1 MAESARSA
9 TPEPEC
15 TVRLRPDGCLSY
27 VDEAFCRV
35 FGVEA
40 ALALNRPLAH
50 FADPRDARR
59 IARALRSLAP
69 DHRSAAAEVRVPA
82 RTPPIHVRFMLLALF
97 DSDERLKEIHGF
109 GVDVTRETQ
118 ADAAAARLAAIVADA
133 DDAIVSKT
141 LEGVVTSWNP
151 AAERMFGY
159 AASEVVGRSITLIIP
174 KERLHEETE
183 ILARLARGERTEH
196 FQTQR
201 LHKSGRLLDVS
212 VGVSPLRDARGRVV
226 GASKIARDVTG
237 QRLAHDEIAGNLRS
251 LETLY
256 RLADLVGQART
267 REEVYEAGLDAQIA
281 GLGGNRASILMFDD
295 EGVMRFVAW
304 RGLSERYRRA
314 VDGHS
319 PWTRDSPPPRPIV
332 VADAASDPALG
343 SLREEILAE
352 GIRAL
357 AFVPLVSQQKVVGK
371 FMLYFDEPRDL
382 APRECRF
389 AEIVGRHVS
398 FGLARVDAVSAAEAA
413 YVRERNARS
422 EADAARAAAEHANQA
437 KDEFLAML
445 AHELRNPLGVI
456 VHASQILELGASGAP
471 ELMRPISM
479 VQRQSR
485 HLASLLDDLLDV
497 ARITSGRIE
506 LHAAPLDLRDIVRH
520 AVEAQHVR
528 IEAKQQSIDVDL
540 PEHGVPVTGDTV
552 RLQQAIGNLV
562 HNASKYTAARG
573 GIRVALAIDGGE
585 AVIRVRDDGIGI
597 PPERLESIFDLFVQ
611 GSPSL
616 ARTEGGLGIGLT
628 LVRRIVEL
636 HDGRVAARSA
646 GLGQGSEFE
655 LRLPLARALSV
666 QPQPR
671 LAPPLGAPEGPVQP
685 SRILIVEDNDD
696 GREALATLL
705 RQRGHEVLEAA
716 TAQQALDVAAAR
728 RPDVAFLDIGL
739 PDHDGYAVAVA
750 LRASLG
756 RHVPLV
762 ALTGYGQPADR
773 ERARGV
779 GFDAHLLKP
788 VTPDQILE
796 TLGRLLKA

>member
-1 MAESARSA
+1 
-9 TPEPEC
+9 
-15 TVRLRPDGCLSY
+15 LSH
-27 VDEAFCRV
+27 VDEAFCRL
-35 FGVEA
+35 FGVDA
-40 ALALNRPLAH
+40 AQALNRPLTD
-50 FADPRDARR
+50 FADPRDAPR
-59 IARALRSLAP
+59 IAAALRSLGP
-69 DHRSAAAEVRVPA
+69 ENRSASAEVHAPG
-82 RTPPIHVRFMLLALF
+82 RTTPLHVRWLLLGLF
-97 DSDERLKEIHGF
+97 EGDERLSEVHAF
-109 GVDVTRETQ
+109 GLDVTRETL
-118 ADAAAARLAAIVADA
+118 AEAASARLAAIVADA

-141 LEGVVTSWNP
+141 LEGIVSSWNP

-159 AASEVVGRSITLIIP
+159 EASEAIGRPITLIIP
-174 KERLHEETE
+174 KERLHEESE

-196 FQTQR
+196 FQTER
-201 LHKSGRLLDVS
+201 FHKSGRLLDVS
-212 VGVSPLRDARGRVV
+212 VSVSPVRDAHGRVV
-226 GASKIARDVTG
+226 GASTIMRDITE
-237 QRLAHDEIAGNLRS
+237 QQQAIIEIASNLHS

-256 RLADLVGQART
+256 RLADLVGQATT
-267 REEVYEAGLDAQIA
+267 REAVYEAALDALLA
-281 GLGGNRASILMFDD
+281 GLGASRASILMFDD

-319 PWTRDSPPPRPIV
+319 PWTRDSVAPRPIV

-343 SLREEILAE
+343 SLREEILGE

-357 AFVPLVSQQKVVGK
+357 AFVPLVSQQRVVGK
-371 FMLYFDEPRDL
+371 FMLYFDEPRGL
-382 APRECRF
+382 APRESRL

-398 FGLARVDAVSAAEAA
+398 FGLTRVDALSAAATA
-413 YVRERNARS
+413 FVRERNARS
-422 EADAARAAAEHANQA
+422 EADAARAAAERANQA

-456 VHASQILELGASGAP
+456 VHAAQILELTAGNSP
-471 ELMRPISM
+471 ELMRPVSM

-506 LHAAPLDLRDIVRH
+506 LHESPLDLRDIVTH

-528 IEAKQQSIDVDL
+528 VEAKQQSIDVRL

-552 RLQQAIGNLV
+552 RLQQAVGNLV

-573 GIRVALAIDGGE
+573 SIWVSLSLEGDE
-585 AVIRVRDDGIGI
+585 AVIIVHDDGIGI

-636 HDGRVAARSA
+636 HDGKVAARSA
-646 GLGQGSEFE
+646 GHGRGSEFE
-655 LRLPLARALSV
+655 LRLPLARALTVPS
-666 QPQPR
+666 QIR
-671 LAPPLGAPEGPVQP
+671 IAPPLGGPEGPVPP

-705 RQRGHEVLEAA
+705 RRRGHEVLEAA
-716 TAQQALDVAAAR
+716 TAQEALEVAAKS
-728 RPDVAFLDIGL
+728 RPQVAFVDIGL

-756 RHVPLV
+756 QGVPLV

-796 TLGRLLKA
+796 TLGRVLKA

>member
-9 TPEPEC
+9 TPSPEC
-15 TVRLRPDGCLSY
+15 AVRLRPDGCLTY
-27 VDEAFCRV
+27 VDDAFCRL

-40 ALALNRPLAH
+40 ARALNRPLAD

-59 IARALRSLAP
+59 IATALSSLDP
-69 DHRSAAAEVRVPA
+69 DNRSAVAEVRAPG
-82 RTPPIHVRFMLLALF
+82 RTPLGFVRWLLLALY
-97 DSDERLKEIHGF
+97 DSDERLQEVHAF
-109 GVDVTRETQ
+109 GIDVTRERQ
-118 ADAAAARLAAIVADA
+118 GEAASARLSAIVADA

-141 LEGVVTSWNP
+141 LDGIVTSWNP

-159 AASEVVGRSITLIIP
+159 TASEAIGRSITLIIP
-174 KERLHEETE
+174 KERLHEEE
-183 ILARLARGERTEH
+183 GILSRLARGERTEH

-201 LHKSGRLLDVS
+201 VHKNGRLLEVS
-212 VGVSPLRDARGRVV
+212 VNVSPVRDVQGRVV
-226 GASKIARDVTG
+226 GASTILRDVTD
-237 QRLAHDEIAGNLRS
+237 QRQALEEIASNLRS

-256 RLADLVGQART
+256 RLADLVGQAKV
-267 REEVYEAGLDAQIA
+267 REDVYEAGLDALLS
-281 GLGGNRASILMFDD
+281 GVGGDRASILMFDD

-314 VDGHS
+314 ADGHS
-319 PWTRDSPPPRPIV
+319 PWTRDSPAPRPVV
-332 VADAASDPALG
+332 VADADSDPTLG
-343 SLREEILAE
+343 ALREEVLAE

-357 AFVPLVSQQKVVGK
+357 AFIPLVSQQKVVGK
-371 FMLYFDEPRDL
+371 FMLYFDEPREL
-382 APRECRF
+382 APREIRL
-389 AEIVGRHVS
+389 AEIIGRHVS
-398 FGLARVDAVSAAEAA
+398 FGLVRVDAVSAAEAA
-413 YVRERNARS
+413 FVRERNARS
-422 EADAARAAAEHANQA
+422 EADAARAAAEHSSRA

-456 VHASQILELGASGAP
+456 VHAAQILELNAGSSP
-471 ELMRPISM
+471 ELLRPLSM

-506 LHAAPLDLRDIVRH
+506 LHAAPLDLRDIVTH

-528 IEAKQQSIDVDL
+528 VEAKQQSMSVSL
-540 PEHGVPVTGDTV
+540 PQHGVPVTGDTV

-562 HNASKYTAARG
+562 HNASKYTPARG
-573 GIRVALAIDGGE
+573 SIWVTLALDGDE
-585 AVIRVRDDGIGI
+585 AVVRVRDDGAGI

-628 LVRRIVEL
+628 LVRRIVEM
-636 HDGRVAARSA
+636 HDGRVCARSGGHA
-646 GLGQGSEFE
+646 QGSEFE

-666 QPQPR
+666 PAQVRMAPA
-671 LAPPLGAPEGPVQP
+671 LAARRGRTPP

-705 RQRGHEVLEAA
+705 RHRGHDVLEAS
-716 TAQQALDVAAAR
+716 TAQEALDVAAAR
-728 RPDVAFLDIGL
+728 RPDVVFLDIGL

-756 RHVPLV
+756 QDVPLV

-779 GFDAHLLKP
+779 GIDAHLLKP